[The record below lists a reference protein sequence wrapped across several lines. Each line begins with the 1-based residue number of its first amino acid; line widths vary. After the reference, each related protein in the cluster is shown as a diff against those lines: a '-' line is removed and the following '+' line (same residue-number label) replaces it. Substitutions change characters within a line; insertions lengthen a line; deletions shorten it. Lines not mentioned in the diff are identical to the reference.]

1 MLRIVFL
8 GNAAA
13 MPTPGSPTSSFALKT
28 GSTFL
33 FDCCEGAQRQLM
45 KFKISYAKVK
55 CIFLTHLHA
64 DHFLGMLGLT
74 QTLNMI
80 GRKEELI
87 IYGPSGT
94 DEFITKL
101 FSIKQLRPNFPIK
114 TVEIS
119 RAKKGIYSDKLIRV
133 DAFPV
138 KHNAPALGYLIEE
151 QPINKF
157 HEEKARGL
165 GIKGRLFSQIQEKG
179 EVTIDGKKIMLED
192 VTFMKYGKK
201 IIYSGDTIP
210 TANALKYSKSCDL
223 LIHDSTFSFEHAKSA
238 KEKFH
243 STARDCAEIA
253 KKANAKKLILT
264 HFSNRYENL
273 EILKEE
279 ARAIFENTD
288 VAKPGLEV
296 LV

>member
-13 MPTPGSPTSSFALKT
+13 MPTPNSPTSSFALKT

-33 FDCCEGAQRQLM
+33 FDCSEGAQRQLM

-55 CIFLTHLHA
+55 CIFLSHLHA
-64 DHFLGMLGLT
+64 DHFLGILGLT

-87 IYGPSGT
+87 IYGPTGT
-94 DEFITKL
+94 SEFMKNL
-101 FSIKQLRPNFPIK
+101 FSQKQLRTNFPIK
-114 TVEIS
+114 AIDVP

-138 KHNAPALGYLIEE
+138 KHNAPAIGFLIEE

-165 GIKGRLFSQIQEKG
+165 GIKGRLFSEIQDKG
-179 EVTIDGKKIMLED
+179 EITIDGKKIRLED

-201 IIYSGDTIP
+201 IVYSGDSIP
-210 TANALKYSKSCDL
+210 TANVVKYSESADL
-223 LIHDSTFSFEHAKSA
+223 LIHDSTFSDAHNASA

-243 STARDCAEIA
+243 STAKDCAEIA
-253 KKANAKKLILT
+253 KKAKVKKLILT

-273 EILKEE
+273 DILREE
-279 ARAIFENTD
+279 AGKIFENTD
-288 VAKPGLEV
+288 IAKPGLEV